1 MTREQFLTSL
11 THEQPPAELAAP
23 LRALW
28 WDAKSDWTRAHD
40 LVNDLETN
48 EAMAVH
54 AYLHRK
60 EGDASNA
67 GYWYR
72 RAGRRVGTGT
82 LEAEWRALVKELLST
97 A

>member
-1 MTREQFLTSL
+1 MTREEFLASL
-11 THEQPPAELAAP
+11 ARQEPPAELAVP
-23 LRALW
+23 LHALW
-28 WDAKSDWTRAHD
+28 WDARGDWSRAHQ

-48 EAMAVH
+48 EAMEVH

-72 RAGRRVGTGT
+72 RSGRRVQSGT
-82 LEAEWRALVKELLST
+82 LEAEWTTLVEELLSG
-97 A
+97 